1 MSDILLAHPKWPSLA
16 QDLAVMTVPGSP
28 ISDLSYIYR
37 TYGLS
42 EADLKTVLMIP
53 EFQELFKK
61 ELERCKAL
69 GDRAA
74 TVYRFGSLS
83 QALSEKLFR
92 DAISNEME
100 TKDAIKLLEL
110 LLKASGLNED
120 KTPQVN
126 TQVNVGVTLPLPKG
140 LSNKKLNHL
149 PETMDV

>member
-1 MSDILLAHPKWPSLA
+1 
-16 QDLAVMTVPGSP
+16 MTVPGSP

-37 TYGLS
+37 TYSLS